1 MNPETKT
8 EECRECDSPFE
19 WIRVNEYSHAP
30 RYCEKCAAIKI
41 RENYQEAVTKMESRI
56 TEATPARYRATGTG
70 HPAFNAKLWQHVAP
84 WQPTAERPWLG
95 LSGAPGKSKTRCA
108 FLKLRE
114 ILVGLIQ
121 PPSHPDKGVWTPSF
135 KAISAARFQETVM
148 AQFSDESKSEA
159 VDSLDSLKTIGVL
172 LFDDLG
178 KQRNTPAVTSELFAL
193 LDSRHAHNLTTIWTS
208 NLTPEGIT
216 TGMPEDYAAPLAGRI
231 NECSAIFTV

>member
-8 EECRECDSPFE
+8 EECRECEKTFE
-19 WIRVNEYSHAP
+19 CIHTGGYYYPP

-70 HPAFNAKLWQHVAP
+70 HPEFNVKLWQHVKE

-95 LSGAPGKSKTRCA
+95 LSGAPGKCKTRCA

-114 ILVGLIQ
+114 MLVGLIQ

-148 AQFSDESKSEA
+148 GQFSDETKSEA

-178 KQRNTPAVTSELFAL
+178 KQRNTPAVTQELFAL
-193 LDSRHAHNLTTIWTS
+193 LDSRHAYNLTTIWTS
-208 NLTPEGIT
+208 NGTPEGICD
-216 TGMPEDYAAPLAGRI
+216 GMPENFAAPLSGRI
-231 NECSAIFTV
+231 NECSTIFTV

>member
-8 EECRECDSPFE
+8 EECRECEKTFE
-19 WIRVNEYSHAP
+19 CIHTGGYYYPP

-41 RENYQEAVTKMESRI
+41 RENYQEAVAKMESWI
-56 TEATPARYRATGTG
+56 TEATPARYQATDTG
-70 HPAFNAKLWQHVAP
+70 HPAFNAKLWQHVKE

-95 LSGAPGKSKTRCA
+95 LSGSPGKSKTRCA

-114 ILVGLIQ
+114 ILIGSSQ
-121 PPSHPDKGVWTPSF
+121 PPSRPDGYVGFLSF
-135 KAISAARFQETVM
+135 KAISAAKFQETVM